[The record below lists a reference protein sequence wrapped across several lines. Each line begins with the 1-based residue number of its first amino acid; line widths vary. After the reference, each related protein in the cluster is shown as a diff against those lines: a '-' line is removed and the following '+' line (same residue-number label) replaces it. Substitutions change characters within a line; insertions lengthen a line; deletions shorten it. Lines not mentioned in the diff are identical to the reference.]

1 LAQEGA
7 EGGTGAGRRT
17 GSHQQ
22 DLLAQTCKGVIL
34 LPGVVGVAHEERL
47 DGLVG

>member
-1 LAQEGA
+1 LAQKGT
-7 EGGTGAGRRT
+7 EGGARAGSRT

-22 DLLAQTCKGVIL
+22 DLVSQARQSFIL
-34 LPGVVGVAHEERL
+34 LPGVVGVAQEERL